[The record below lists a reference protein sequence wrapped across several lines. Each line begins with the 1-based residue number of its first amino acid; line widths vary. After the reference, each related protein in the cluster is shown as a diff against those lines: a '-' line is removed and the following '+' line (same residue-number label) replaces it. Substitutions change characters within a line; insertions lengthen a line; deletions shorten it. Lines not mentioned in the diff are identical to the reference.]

1 MSSEVA
7 SEVDRAVA
15 AAEAA
20 PLEPVEDLTRF
31 VHSEEEA
38 APR

>member
-1 MSSEVA
+1 MRAEA
-7 SEVDRAVA
+7 LAAVDRATE

-31 VHSEEEA
+31 VYSEQEA
-38 APR
+38 PS